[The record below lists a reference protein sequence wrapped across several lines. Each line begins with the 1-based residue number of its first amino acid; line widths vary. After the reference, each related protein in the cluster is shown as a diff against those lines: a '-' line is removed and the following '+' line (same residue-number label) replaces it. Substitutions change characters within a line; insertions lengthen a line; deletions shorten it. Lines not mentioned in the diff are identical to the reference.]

1 MPVYRVTVYNAAGA
15 EVDCRDFSERLDA
28 DNHAAHVS
36 RKNGLVATVRRLY
49 YDPASNPARLTA

>member
-1 MPVYRVTVYNAAGA
+1 MAVFRVTVYNAQGW

-28 DNHAAHVS
+28 ENFAADATRRPDHI
-36 RKNGLVATVRRLY
+36 ATVRRLC